1 MQVPRPTFF
10 QYHARCL
17 LHVAFRPLPAA
28 FCLLLPLSA
37 FCFLL
42 SASCLLPPA
51 SCRLPPAACL
61 PPPGLR

>member
-37 FCFLL
+37 FCFL
-42 SASCLLPPA
+42 PPA
-51 SCRLPPAACL
+51 SCRPPPAACL
-61 PPPGLR
+61 PPPASRRPVCDRV